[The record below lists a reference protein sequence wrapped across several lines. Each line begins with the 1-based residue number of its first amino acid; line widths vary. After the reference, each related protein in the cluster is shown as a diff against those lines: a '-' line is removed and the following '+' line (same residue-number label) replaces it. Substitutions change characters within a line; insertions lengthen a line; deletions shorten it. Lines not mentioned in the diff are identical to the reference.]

1 MCYVL
6 SIANA
11 SRNGNQTKNKM
22 KRIQIARITLSID
35 SHSVLLCKIEGALII
50 LESKGEV
57 IAHVAKG
64 QKARAKLA
72 KWISTLHPDTQL
84 DALDLI
90 RESARLICPD
100 AVSEKSTLELYP
112 QTQIKI

>member
-1 MCYVL
+1 MKQAHIASIVL
-6 SIANA
+6 H
-11 SRNGNQTKNKM
+11 
-22 KRIQIARITLSID
+22 ID
-35 SHSVLLCKIEGALII
+35 SHSILLSKVGGNLLI
-50 LESKGEV
+50 LTSQGET

-72 KWISTLHPDTQL
+72 KWISTLHPDIQL

-90 RESARLICPD
+90 SESARLICPD
-100 AVSEKSTLELYP
+100 AVSEKSALELYP